1 MTTTQLA
8 RLIILQIEKLKEIP
22 GVSVISAI
30 QVKEEGKKTN
40 FGCIHGD
47 EEQIEELFE
56 QIFENCPDT
65 IQIAGNMLF
74 EE

>member
-8 RLIILQIEKLKEIP
+8 ELIILEIEKLKEIK

-30 QVKEEGKKTN
+30 QVKEGGKKTN
-40 FGCIHGD
+40 LGCIHGD
-47 EEQIEELFE
+47 EEQIKELFE
-56 QIFENCPDT
+56 QIFENCPET